1 MSASRNAR
9 PAASAGSL
17 VWAQGL
23 ACGGVLAFAPAL
35 AVLLAALFWPAV
47 LAFATDGSPG
57 RPNARCVAL
66 CTAAAAVG
74 PGRSAWLGGFG
85 LDAVLGVAT
94 DWHVLITAW
103 CAAAGGWLLAD
114 LAPLAAGAA
123 LEMAAKAR
131 AARLRA
137 ERTRLRALWGWEESS
152 ADPEF

>member
-9 PAASAGSL
+9 PAAGAGSL
-17 VWAQGL
+17 IWAQGL

-35 AVLLAALFWPAV
+35 AVLLAALFWPTV
-47 LAFATDGSPG
+47 VAFARDGSLG

-66 CTAAAAVG
+66 CTAAASVG
-74 PGRSAWLGGFG
+74 PARSAWLGGFG
-85 LDAVLGVAT
+85 LDAVLVLAT
-94 DWHVLITAW
+94 DWHVLATAW

-137 ERTRLRALWGWEESS
+137 ERTRLRALWGWDESS
-152 ADPEF
+152 ADPKI